1 MRSLGVYAQATP
13 THETD
18 ELITQGAPLV
28 KRIAYHL
35 LGRLPD
41 FIEADDLLQAGMVGL
56 IEAARRYDPS
66 HGVPFN
72 AFAEQRIRGAMLD
85 EVRKNDWIPRSVNRK
100 AREISAAINAVEAAT
115 QKPAQDKEVAES
127 LGWSLAQYHDALA
140 QLQGQKLLS
149 LDEPGGDDGENLMD
163 RLVAADPEPGEVVQ
177 REHFAKY
184 LSQCIERL
192 PERERLLF
200 SLYYDEELTIKEIG
214 LVLGVSESRVSQLHS
229 QALLRLRTWIN
240 N

>member
-1 MRSLGVYAQATP
+1 MRSLGAYAQAGQERQ
-13 THETD
+13 HD
-18 ELITQGAPLV
+18 DLIAQGAPLV

-41 FIEADDLLQAGMVGL
+41 FIDADDLLQAGMLGL
-56 IEAARRYDPS
+56 IEAARRFDPS
-66 HGVPFN
+66 HGAPFN

-85 EVRKNDWIPRSVNRK
+85 EVRKNDWVPRSVNRK
-100 AREISAAINAVEAAT
+100 AREISAAVNAVEAAT
-115 QKPAQDKEVAES
+115 QEPAQDKAVAAQ
-127 LGWSLAQYHDALA
+127 LGWSLAQYQEALA

-149 LDEPGGDDGENLMD
+149 LDNPSSDGDNLTD
-163 RLVAADPEPGEVVQ
+163 QLVAADPEPAEVVQ

-192 PERERLLF
+192 PERERLLL

-229 QALLRLRTWIN
+229 QALLRLRAWVN
-240 N
+240 H